1 MSSSSST
8 TQDRLRRK
16 LAWTRP
22 VWLAILGAIQR
33 ASTPI
38 TAIEERDAE
47 DFSLNPYLKQLEDA
61 EFYEIVYDH
70 SSDRKDDHKIK
81 DCMGEVNEHLR
92 NGALTFRAC
101 QKGTYVFWDIISN
114 ILKGDKNVVKLRWM
128 RKQIQPQRIF
138 IICEDE
144 ERFVWD
150 PSGDQF
156 GLPDWFYTAKEYK
169 QSIEMASLDPVVGTA
184 EHEKTTLEKEEPRL
198 RSLKA
203 AVQQVVADAEA
214 EWEAKGVKLH
224 ESSDHELEKLRH
236 DLVAKIEKRMVKLLE
251 EWSITMS

>member
-101 QKGTYVFWDIISN
+101 QKGTYVFWDIGMDP
-114 ILKGDKNVVKLRWM
+114 ILLPFPLDSTRDLEASIPCYIKPILR
-128 RKQIQPQRIF
+128 
-138 IICEDE
+138 
-144 ERFVWD
+144 
-150 PSGDQF
+150 
-156 GLPDWFYTAKEYK
+156 
-169 QSIEMASLDPVVGTA
+169 
-184 EHEKTTLEKEEPRL
+184 
-198 RSLKA
+198 
-203 AVQQVVADAEA
+203 
-214 EWEAKGVKLH
+214 
-224 ESSDHELEKLRH
+224 
-236 DLVAKIEKRMVKLLE
+236 
-251 EWSITMS
+251 